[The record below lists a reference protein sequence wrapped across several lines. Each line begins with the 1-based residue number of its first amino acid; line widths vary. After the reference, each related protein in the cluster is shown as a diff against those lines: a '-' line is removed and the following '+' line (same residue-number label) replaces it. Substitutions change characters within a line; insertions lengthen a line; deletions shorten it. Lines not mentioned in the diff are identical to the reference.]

1 MPDIKRRDKR
11 QNNGTSFNKPEYG
24 IGRPVGFNQ
33 VPGSSSLR
41 LLGAFAHSSH
51 IHAQVDELNSPTTG
65 DDELSL
71 LLSHLL
77 LPLPLS
83 TLTARIGR
91 SSLRRRARIT
101 TESFIILSFDVG
113 RKKLILS
120 VTESSFSNILSPM
133 TIVLIKTRDVRFVAS
148 SKKRIFVVLARSGI
162 KVTIVKSLYRTIRSV
177 FIKVMPDLV
186 LLFP

>member
-51 IHAQVDELNSPTTG
+51 VHAPVNELNSRTTG

-77 LPLPLS
+77 LPLP
-83 TLTARIGR
+83 
-91 SSLRRRARIT
+91 SSSMWRQNWTVLHQY
-101 TESFIILSFDVG
+101 FQLSFHMVPEKIYFYYRG
-113 RKKLILS
+113 T
-120 VTESSFSNILSPM
+120 VSFLGFVRE
-133 TIVLIKTRDVRFVAS
+133 TTQGGFERDVEENATVSTRLLYDCFCCPFVE
-148 SKKRIFVVLARSGI
+148 INE
-162 KVTIVKSLYRTIRSV
+162 VTTKWKIR
-177 FIKVMPDLV
+177 
-186 LLFP
+186 

>member
-113 RKKLILS
+113 RKKINSLGY
-120 VTESSFSNILSPM
+120 
-133 TIVLIKTRDVRFVAS
+133 
-148 SKKRIFVVLARSGI
+148 RIFLFQYSLSYNNRLNKDERRSVRCFIEKANIPGSRS
-162 KVTIVKSLYRTIRSV
+162 VSDQGDNCLYRTIRSV

>member
-113 RKKLILS
+113 RKKINSLGYRIFLFQYS
-120 VTESSFSNILSPM
+120 LPI

-148 SKKRIFVVLARSGI
+148 SKKRIFLVLAQSRI
-162 KVTIVKSLYRTIRSV
+162 KVTIVSIELFVRSS
-177 FIKVMPDLV
+177 
-186 LLFP
+186 